1 MIAPAGG
8 LPSINIAA
16 LNLRG
21 LEDRTW
27 DVEWTSVLFKPT
39 TLGYR
44 IAVGTPFDT
53 GPGLIFPSNT
63 TLTHRFKGNRSSLF
77 QLRDGPGPATNTSI
91 QIRLTTFFQDTL
103 TVFEMGSLD
112 PTFQLKILGASDP
125 LPALPPAESIS
136 ETFTCND
143 GCQIP
148 EVYVNDSFCDCPQE
162 CEDEAFWTCEQC
174 IVDAEELGMG
184 LGVATVA
191 FAVGLGGGLPPV
203 AGAGAAAGGGAAAG
217 AAAGGAAGGAG
228 GAAGGASGGASGGAG
243 GGAGGA
249 GGTAGGGSGGSGSAG
264 AAGAA
269 STAAAAFVSSGDLTI
284 EAPQQVMESG
294 QFTSAVQRAIARL
307 AGANV
312 AAAAVE
318 LIIGCL
324 AGRRLIVSRTIDV
337 CFEIQSDNRDV
348 SEEICRRL
356 SYVQRQ
362 DVQRVIASELL
373 GSSISPDEVRVVYY
387 RANRNPQA
395 PTNPNAGPIAN
406 PYQPGGGAINLG

>member
-1 MIAPAGG
+1 MV
-8 LPSINIAA
+8 LVEVLQEA
-16 LNLRG
+16 L
-21 LEDRTW
+21 
-27 DVEWTSVLFKPT
+27 VEVLVER
-39 TLGYR
+39 L
-44 IAVGTPFDT
+44 AV
-53 GPGLIFPSNT
+53 
-63 TLTHRFKGNRSSLF
+63 
-77 QLRDGPGPATNTSI
+77 A
-91 QIRLTTFFQDTL
+91 
-103 TVFEMGSLD
+103 
-112 PTFQLKILGASDP
+112 LGALAAQVLQV
-125 LPALPPAESIS
+125 LPQQLQLP
-136 ETFTCND
+136 
-143 GCQIP
+143 
-148 EVYVNDSFCDCPQE
+148 
-162 CEDEAFWTCEQC
+162 
-174 IVDAEELGMG
+174 
-184 LGVATVA
+184 
-191 FAVGLGGGLPPV
+191 
-203 AGAGAAAGGGAAAG
+203 
-217 AAAGGAAGGAG
+217 
-228 GAAGGASGGASGGAG
+228 
-243 GGAGGA
+243 
-249 GGTAGGGSGGSGSAG
+249 
-264 AAGAA
+264 
-269 STAAAAFVSSGDLTI
+269 FVSSGDLTI

-362 DVQRVIASELL
+362 DVQRVIAFELL